1 MASPRSSSSFSD
13 SVGRVNQKSAV
24 EQLAKLRSE
33 AAWRCVSILAP
44 DLKGEA
50 KLNMARRILT
60 AVDGKDR
67 SQPSSPAQ
75 RITPAQVEEIV
86 WANIQCI
93 NPHCPML
100 LYSKQIADDLNQF
113 FKPEE

>member
-1 MASPRSSSSFSD
+1 MRKRTAAR
-13 SVGRVNQKSAV
+13 
-24 EQLAKLRSE
+24 LAAIRAE

-50 KLNMARRILT
+50 KLNMARRVLT
-60 AVDGKDR
+60 VVDGKDR

-100 LYSKQIADDLNQF
+100 LYSRQIAEELNEFLSQ
-113 FKPEE
+113 E